1 MRAAHIKS
9 IAETVSLQGYSNGIK
24 APKDPVMISYLLI
37 ADPLNLIDT
46 YDATADWFAPH
57 DSYHVIRL
65 DNYPPPTL
73 PPASALRVRSPP
85 GHRQFAG
92 HGYRVHGAAGG
103 LQGAEGEES
112 ASMRSR

>member
-24 APKDPVMISYLLI
+24 SPKDPVMISYLLI

-65 DNYPPPTL
+65 DNYPPPPCL
-73 PPASALRVRSPP
+73 QHPLCACEALQAIDNSLGMVIGFMVPRVVCMVLRARNQP
-85 GHRQFAG
+85 R
-92 HGYRVHGAAGG
+92 
-103 LQGAEGEES
+103 
-112 ASMRSR
+112 